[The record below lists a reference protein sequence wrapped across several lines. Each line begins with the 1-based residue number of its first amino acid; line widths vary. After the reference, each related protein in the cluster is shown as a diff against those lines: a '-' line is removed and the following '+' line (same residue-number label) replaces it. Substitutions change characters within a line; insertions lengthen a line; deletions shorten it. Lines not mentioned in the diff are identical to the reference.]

1 VSQSQPLLE
10 MRDIVKSFGGVRAN
24 AGISLDVAAGQIV
37 GLLGENGSGKST
49 LMKILFGMIAPDSGG
64 IIFKGRELSE
74 HTPGEA
80 IAAGIGMIHQHFML
94 VDAMTVADN
103 VMLGWRA
110 AGRWLR
116 RAAVSRALRETSAR
130 YGLDLDPAAE
140 VGQLPLGRRQR
151 VEILK
156 AILRGADLFVLDEPT
171 SNLSPPEVS
180 GLLEVM
186 RRLRAEGKSIIFIS
200 HKLHEVLEIC
210 DEIVVLRDGK
220 AVGRMPAA
228 VATKAEL
235 ARLMVGRDIS
245 EPLNRAEIPA
255 GPALLTLED
264 IRLPAREG
272 GVALHDINLSIASGE
287 VLALAGVDG
296 NGQIELAETI
306 AGMRRPAGGR
316 ILIGGVDATRYS
328 VAERVRAG
336 LAYIPADRSETS
348 LVQAMT
354 VAENLVLRDVRSAP
368 YARSGWLDRAA
379 QTAAAGR
386 LIREFDIRAPGP
398 GAAAAQLSGGNQQK
412 IVVAREVDRAPDV
425 LVALQATWG
434 LDPGATRFVLDRV
447 LDIRARGAAVL
458 YISSELE
465 EVLAIGDRIG
475 VLFGGRLVAVLA
487 RAEATAARIGL
498 LMAGASEASPGVAA

>member
-1 VSQSQPLLE
+1 VSQSEPFLE
-10 MRDIVKSFGGVRAN
+10 MRDIVKWFDDVRAN
-24 AGISLDVAAGQIV
+24 AGISLDVGRGQIV

-49 LMKILFGMIAPDSGG
+49 LMKILFGMIPPDGGG
-64 IIFKGRELSE
+64 IIFKGRELCE
-74 HTPGEA
+74 HTPGDA

-94 VDAMTVADN
+94 VDAMTVAEN

-116 RAAVSRALRETSAR
+116 RGAVGHALRETSAR
-130 YGLDLDPAAE
+130 YGLDLDPDAE
-140 VGQLPLGRRQR
+140 VGRLPLGRRQR

-180 GLLEVM
+180 ALLEVM
-186 RRLRAEGKSIIFIS
+186 RRLRTEGKSIIFIS

-210 DEIVVLRDGK
+210 DDIVVLRDGK

-228 VATKAEL
+228 AATKAEL
-235 ARLMVGRDIS
+235 ARLMVGRDVS
-245 EPLNRAEIPA
+245 EPFQRAERPP
-255 GPALLTLED
+255 GPAMLALAN
-264 IRLPAREG
+264 IRLPAGEG
-272 GVALHDINLSIASGE
+272 SVGLHDINLSVASGE

-296 NGQIELAETI
+296 NGQAELAETI
-306 AGMRRPAGGR
+306 AGMRRPSGGR
-316 ILIGGVDATRYS
+316 ILIDGVDATRCG
-328 VAERVRAG
+328 VAERVAAG
-336 LAYIPADRSETS
+336 LAYIPADRSQMS

-354 VAENLVLRDVRSAP
+354 VAENLVLRDVRSPP
-368 YARSGWLDRAA
+368 YAHRGWLNRAA
-379 QTAAAGR
+379 QISRAGG
-386 LIREFDIRAPGP
+386 LIREFDIRAPGT
-398 GAAAAQLSGGNQQK
+398 GAAAQKLSGGNQQK
-412 IVVAREVDRAPDV
+412 IVVAREVGRAPRV

-434 LDPGATRFVLDRV
+434 LDPVATRFVLDRV
-447 LDIRARGAAVL
+447 LELRAYGAAVL

-475 VLFGGRLVAVLA
+475 VLFAGRLAGVLP

-498 LMAGASEASPGVAA
+498 LMAGGAEPSPGMAA

>member
-1 VSQSQPLLE
+1 

-24 AGISLDVAAGQIV
+24 AGISLDVMRGQIV

-49 LMKILFGMIAPDSGG
+49 LMKILFGMIPPDGGG
-64 IIFKGRELSE
+64 IVFKDRELSD
-74 HTPGEA
+74 HTPGDA

-94 VDAMTVADN
+94 VDAMTVAEN
-103 VMLGWRA
+103 VMLGWSA

-116 RAAVSRALRETSAR
+116 RSSVARLLRETSAR
-130 YGLDLDPAAE
+130 YGLDLDPQAE
-140 VGQLPLGRRQR
+140 VGTLPLGRQQR

-156 AILRGADLFVLDEPT
+156 AILRGADLLVLDEPT
-171 SNLSPPEVS
+171 SNLSPPEVA

-210 DEIVVLRDGK
+210 DEVYVLRDGK
-220 AVGRMPAA
+220 VVGRTPAA
-228 VATKAEL
+228 AATRADL
-235 ARLMVGRDIS
+235 ARLMVGRDVS
-245 EPLNRAEIPA
+245 GSLHRAERPA
-255 GPALLTLED
+255 GATLLTLQD
-264 IRLPAREG
+264 IRLPARDG
-272 GVALHDINLSIASGE
+272 GVALRDINVSIAAGE
-287 VLALAGVDG
+287 VLAIAGVDG

-306 AGMRRPAGGR
+306 AGMRRPADGR
-316 ILIGGVDATRYS
+316 VLLGGVDVTRHS

-336 LAYIPADRSETS
+336 IAYIPADRSQTS

-354 VAENLVLRDVRSAP
+354 VAENLALRDVRRRP
-368 YARSGWLDRAA
+368 YARGGVWLDRAA
-379 QTAAAGR
+379 QIAAAGR
-386 LIREFDIRAPGP
+386 LIRDFDIRAPGP
-398 GAAAAQLSGGNQQK
+398 RAAAKQLSGGNQQK
-412 IVVAREVDRAPDV
+412 IVVAREVDRAPRV

-447 LDIRARGAAVL
+447 LEIRGRGAAVL

-475 VLFGGRLVAVLA
+475 VLFGGRLVAVLP
-487 RAEATAARIGL
+487 RAQATTARIGL
-498 LMAGASEASPGVAA
+498 LMAGAEPSAGMAA

>member
-1 VSQSQPLLE
+1 MSQSQPLLQ
-10 MRDIVKSFGGVRAN
+10 MRDIVKSFGDVRAN
-24 AGISLDVAAGQIV
+24 AGISLEVMTGQIV

-49 LMKILFGMIAPDSGG
+49 LMKILFGMIPRDGGG

-74 HTPGEA
+74 HTPGDA

-94 VDAMTVADN
+94 VDAMTVAEN
-103 VMLGWRA
+103 VMLGWPA

-116 RAAVSRALRETSAR
+116 RAAVSRRLRETSAR
-130 YGLDLDPAAE
+130 YGLDLDPDAE
-140 VGQLPLGRRQR
+140 VGTLPLGRRQR

-156 AILRGADLFVLDEPT
+156 AILRGADLFILDEPT

-180 GLLEVM
+180 RLLEVM
-186 RRLRAEGKSIIFIS
+186 RRLRAEGTSIIFIS

-210 DEIVVLRDGK
+210 DEIVVLRDGEV
-220 AVGRMPAA
+220 VGRMPAA
-228 VATKAEL
+228 AAAKEEL

-245 EPLNRAEIPA
+245 QPLNRAELSPR
-255 GPALLTLED
+255 PALLTLVD
-264 IRLPAREG
+264 VRLPGRAG
-272 GVALHDINLSIASGE
+272 GVELNNISLSIASGE

-316 ILIGGVDATRYS
+316 TLIGDVDATRHS
-328 VAERVRAG
+328 VAERVQAG
-336 LAYIPADRSETS
+336 VAYIPADRAQVS

-354 VAENLVLRDVRSAP
+354 VAENLVLRDVRSPP
-368 YARSGWLDRAA
+368 YARRGWLDGGAQISAA
-379 QTAAAGR
+379 RR
-386 LIREFDIRAPGP
+386 LMREFDIRAPGP
-398 GAAAAQLSGGNQQK
+398 AAAAKQLSGGNQQK
-412 IVVAREVDRAPDV
+412 IVIAREVDRAPTV
-425 LVALQATWG
+425 LVALQPTWG
-434 LDPGATRFVLDRV
+434 LDPGAARFVLDRV
-447 LDIRARGAAVL
+447 LDIRERGAAVL

-475 VLFGGRLVAVLA
+475 VLFAGRLAAVLP

-498 LMAGASEASPGVAA
+498 LMAGAAGSSPGIAA